1 MSSAEYF
8 DRPFAGDAG
17 EMAMA
22 HILFGANCVCRAQFD
37 PNSLRTAMSRNWSH
51 VEVDTAGRTFG

>member
-1 MSSAEYF
+1 
-8 DRPFAGDAG
+8 
-17 EMAMA
+17 MAMA